1 MLTLRRTAWLLPLAL
16 AGAGCHGSGSSNK
29 KPPPVAVEA
38 VQVGQQ
44 PIAEIV
50 HGAGTIF
57 PLQQASLTPKI
68 SSPVRK
74 FYASRGQH
82 VRKGQLLAVLENED
96 LAGAAAAAEGGFD
109 QARANY
115 TNVIASSL
123 PQQIQTA
130 QLGVKNADAA
140 LAAQQKLYDSY
151 LWLYQQHAGARKQVD
166 QAKAALVQARSQDEA
181 AKKKLADLQASGSS
195 AQTHAAQGQVES
207 ARGQYLSAKA
217 QFEYTHLRSPIAG
230 VVADRSV
237 YPGDIAPAGTPLIIV
252 MDVSRVYV
260 RLHLPH
266 PQSALLKLG
275 DLGEINIPG
284 IQSPVACKVAVIS
297 PALDPNSTTVQVW
310 VEAPNPN
317 NDLQPGTSVQ
327 VDLVSRV
334 IPDAL
339 VIPLT
344 AVLTDANGAHS
355 VMAIAPDNTARRQP
369 ITTGIENNGVVQV
382 VAGLKPGMTIIATGA
397 YGLPDNTEVK
407 PSPGP
412 KLPPSGAP
420 VGTSASASAPQS
432 MASTST
438 SNALAGHSSAA
449 GRSGATPSG
458 SSSTSTSSAPNAAT
472 GGGGQH

>member
-1 MLTLRRTAWLLPLAL
+1 MLMLRKTALLLPLAL
-16 AGAGCHGSGSSNK
+16 AASGCHDSSSSNK

-57 PLQQASLTPKI
+57 PLQQASLAPKI
-68 SSPVRK
+68 SSPVRA
-74 FYASRGQH
+74 FYAARGQYVH
-82 VRKGQLLAVLENED
+82 RGQLLAVLENGD
-96 LAGAAAAAEGGFD
+96 LAGAAVSAEGGYD

-115 TNVIASSL
+115 TNVVASSL

-130 QLGVKNADAA
+130 QLDVKNTDAA

-166 QAKAALVQARSQDEA
+166 QAEAALVQARSQAEA

-195 AQTHAAQGQVES
+195 AQTHAAQGQVEA

-217 QFEYTHLRSPIAG
+217 QLEYTHLRSPIAG

-237 YPGDIAPAGTPLIIV
+237 YPGDIAQAGTPLLIV

-275 DLGEINIPG
+275 DRGEIHIPG
-284 IQSPVACKVAVIS
+284 IDAPVACKVAVIS
-297 PALDPNSTTVQVW
+297 PALDPNSTTVEVW
-310 VEAPNPN
+310 VEAPNPK

-327 VDLVSRV
+327 VDLVARV
-334 IPDAL
+334 VPDAL
-339 VIPLT
+339 VIPLA
-344 AVLTDANGAHS
+344 AVLTDANGAQS
-355 VMAIAPDNTARRQP
+355 VMAIAPDDTARRQP

-382 VAGLKPGMTIIATGA
+382 LAGLKPGMTIIATGA

-420 VGTSASASAPQS
+420 EGMPGSPAKRLPASASNVDASSGVQS
-432 MASTST
+432 AQT
-438 SNALAGHSSAA
+438 AASSAKSA
-449 GRSGATPSG
+449 SSIPSN
-458 SSSTSTSSAPNAAT
+458 TASAVR
-472 GGGGQH
+472 GKH

>member
-1 MLTLRRTAWLLPLAL
+1 MLTLRRTALLLPLAL
-16 AGAGCHGSGSSNK
+16 AVAGCRGSSSSDK

-50 HGAGTIF
+50 RGGGTIF
-57 PLQQASLTPKI
+57 PLRQASLAPKI
-68 SSPVRK
+68 SSPVRA

-82 VRKGQLLAVLENED
+82 VHRGQLLAVLENED
-96 LAGAAAAAEGGFD
+96 LAGAAVSAEGGFD

-115 TNVIASSL
+115 TKVVTSSL
-123 PQQIQTA
+123 PEEIQAA
-130 QLGVKNADAA
+130 QLGVKDSDAA
-140 LAAQQKLYDSY
+140 LVAQQKLYDSY

-166 QAKAALVQARSQDEA
+166 QADAALVQARSQAEG
-181 AKKKLADLQASGSS
+181 AKKKLADLESSGSTV
-195 AQTHAAQGQVES
+195 QTHAAQGQVES
-207 ARGQYLSAKA
+207 ARGQYLAAKA
-217 QFEYTHLRSPIAG
+217 QLEYTHLRSPIAG

-237 YPGDIAPAGTPLIIV
+237 YPGDIAQAGTPLLIV

-275 DLGEINIPG
+275 DVGQIRIPG
-284 IQSPVACKVAVIS
+284 IEVPVACRVAVIS
-297 PALDPNSTTVQVW
+297 PALDPNSTTVEVW
-310 VEAPNPN
+310 VEASNPN
-317 NDLQPGTSVQ
+317 NNLQPGTSVQ
-327 VDLVSRV
+327 VNLVARV
-334 IPDAL
+334 VPDAL

-344 AVLTDANGAHS
+344 AVLTDSNGAHS
-355 VMAIAPDNTARRQP
+355 VMAIARDNTARRQP

-382 VAGLKPGMTIIATGA
+382 VAGLKPGMMIIATGA

-420 VGTSASASAPQS
+420 TGTPGFPEKLLPLTASNTVASSRVQSVRAAADPSASSLS
-432 MASTST
+432 STP
-438 SNALAGHSSAA
+438 SNAARAA
-449 GRSGATPSG
+449 GGKR
-458 SSSTSTSSAPNAAT
+458 
-472 GGGGQH
+472 